1 MYDKG
6 LSVLERYGLSSQA
19 TYRGRGALIC
29 ETQDGLKQ
37 IKPFEGSVK
46 RLERQNQLL
55 EHLRDAGHE
64 RLDLVLRN
72 EEGSLVTTDREG
84 YTYLV
89 KNWWDG
95 RECDARSVE
104 DVLRGM
110 RQLAL
115 LHRDMYL
122 SQENKNQSGSMNTA
136 ETKPHTLNMNTTE
149 TDGQISSVRV
159 IEKESLTDGI
169 NAAETDNEGT
179 VIDPLEN
186 EDQAE
191 SLLEVYR
198 KHNQGMKK
206 IQSYVRRR
214 CRKNDFEYLFL
225 EHVGRYLE
233 YGEQALNRLETS
245 GYEQMRQRFLEKGAV
260 CHGEYNQH
268 NILIRGDM
276 TTAVNFDHFRFEDQ
290 TADLAQFM
298 RKIMEKHGWNQG
310 LAEDM
315 IESYSRVRPL
325 SDEEWHCLA
334 VRLSYPEKFWK
345 IACFYYN
352 NNKAFLSARHQE
364 KLVNLL
370 KQEHAWQDFMKSLF
384 HDFL

>member
-1 MYDKG
+1 MRGTAFMYDKG

-29 ETQDGLKQ
+29 ETQEGLKQ

-55 EHLRDAGHE
+55 EHFRDAGHE

-89 KNWWDG
+89 KDWWDG
-95 RECDARSVE
+95 RECDAKSAD
-104 DVLRGM
+104 DVRKGM

-122 SQENKNQSGSMNTA
+122 DRETEN
-136 ETKPHTLNMNTTE
+136 
-149 TDGQISSVRV
+149 
-159 IEKESLTDGI
+159 EK
-169 NAAETDNEGT
+169 
-179 VIDPLEN
+179 

-191 SLLEVYR
+191 SLLEVYQ

-206 IQSYVRRR
+206 IRSYVRGRR
-214 CRKNDFEYLFL
+214 QKSDFEYLLL
-225 EHVGRYLE
+225 EHMGRYLE
-233 YGEQALNRLETS
+233 YGEQAFEHLETS
-245 GYEQMRQRFLEKGAV
+245 GYEQMRQQFLEKGTV

-268 NILIRGDM
+268 NILIRGDA
-276 TTAVNFDHFRFEDQ
+276 TTVVNFDHFRFEDQ
-290 TADLAQFM
+290 TADIAQFM
-298 RKIMEKHGWNQG
+298 RKIMEKHGWNRG

-315 IESYSRVRPL
+315 IESYSRVHPL

-345 IACFYYN
+345 IVCFYYN

-370 KQEHAWQDFMKSLF
+370 KQENAWQDFMKSLF
-384 HDFL
+384 HNFLFL